1 MAATFPG
8 ADRQA
13 LDLLKAVLDTS
24 TDAVIARDLTGR
36 ILLWSAGAERIYG
49 YTADEMIGQSIAMLI
64 PPEERAEFDQSLAS
78 ILAGAKVET
87 HDVVRV
93 TKSGERVDIAL
104 TVSPITNADGRV
116 VAACV
121 IGRDITAR
129 RRAERGRR
137 ASEARWRAIVDS
149 AVDGIVVID
158 GAGRIE
164 SFNPAAE
171 RLFGYSLEEVAGG
184 NVSILMPEPAAS
196 EHDAYIR
203 RYQTTHEPRIIG
215 IGREVT
221 ARRKDGSL
229 FPAHLSVA
237 EVSIEGEQR
246 FTGIIRDLTDRV
258 KLEARLREE
267 AGLARIGELAAVLAH
282 EVKNPLAAVSGA
294 VQVLADKLPSPEDH
308 EIIDEVLRRLDALG
322 AMMGDLLLYA
332 RPPKPRLAP
341 VQLADLLE
349 SLVAFMRLD
358 EAWQGVT
365 VQVDGEAPPVMAD
378 GELLK
383 VALQNLFVNAVQA
396 MDGRGRLVIRLQHAP
411 GFVHIDVSDTGPGI
425 SEAAQTRLFTPFYTT
440 KARGTGLGLPT
451 VRRIAEA
458 HRGTIEVLA
467 TGPAGSTLRFTLP
480 VPSDDAG

>member
-1 MAATFPG
+1 MAATFPNS
-8 ADRQA
+8 DRAA
-13 LDLLKAVLDTS
+13 LDLLTAVLDTS
-24 TDAVIARDLTGR
+24 TDAVIARDLSGR
-36 ILLWSAGAERIYG
+36 ILLWSRGAERIYG
-49 YTADEMIGQSIAMLI
+49 YTAAEMIGESITRLI
-64 PPEERAEFDQSLAS
+64 PPDEHADFEHSLARTS
-78 ILAGAKVET
+78 AGGKVET
-87 HDVVRV
+87 HDVVRL
-93 TKSGERVDIAL
+93 TKSGERIDIAL
-104 TVSPITNADGRV
+104 TVSPVKDATGRV

-137 ASEARWRAIVDS
+137 VSEARWRAIVDS

-158 GAGRIE
+158 GLGRIE

-171 RLFGYSLEEVAGG
+171 RLFGYRLEEVTGA
-184 NVSILMPEPAAS
+184 NVSILMPEPHATD
-196 EHDAYIR
+196 HDGYIR
-203 RYQTTHEPRIIG
+203 RYQATREPRIIG

-221 ARRKDGSL
+221 ARRKDGTL

-237 EVSIEGEQR
+237 EVSIEGEPR
-246 FTGIIRDLTDRV
+246 FTGIIRDLTERV

-294 VQVLADKLPSPEDH
+294 VQVLADKLPAEEDR
-308 EIIDEVLRRLDALG
+308 EIIDEVLRRLDGLG
-322 AMMGDLLLYA
+322 AMMSDLLLFA

-341 VQLADLLE
+341 IQLTDLIE

-358 EAWQGVT
+358 QSWQGLT
-365 VQVDGEAPPVMAD
+365 VHVSGEAPLVMAD

-383 VALQNLFVNAVQA
+383 VALQNVLVNAVQA
-396 MDGRGRLVIRLQHAP
+396 MEGHGRLTVTLGQSP
-411 GFVHIDVSDTGPGI
+411 GHVHIDVTDTGPGI
-425 SEAAQTRLFTPFYTT
+425 SEAAGARLFTPFYTT

-458 HRGTIEVLA
+458 HGGVVEVRA
-467 TGPAGSTLRFTLP
+467 TGPSGTTIRFTLP
-480 VPSDDAG
+480 AAPDRDA